1 MGRRCGY
8 TPPSMAKVGGEVDA
22 FCTKCQ
28 LLLAH
33 TVIAMVGAVPVKVEC
48 NTCRAVHR
56 FRGASTLPRRPA
68 APRVK
73 VTQSFDELLAAH
85 PVEPRRYLPSGTFAE
100 GDVLDHA
107 SFGRGLV
114 TAVRA
119 PGKVEVTFR
128 TGVKTLVHGKR

>member
-1 MGRRCGY
+1 
-8 TPPSMAKVGGEVDA
+8 MAKVGGEVDA

-33 TVIAMVGAVPVKVEC
+33 TVIAMIGAVPVKVEC
-48 NTCRAVHR
+48 NTCRNVHR
-56 FRGASTLPRRPA
+56 FRGASTAAKSPA
-68 APRVK
+68 ARTVK
-73 VTQSFDELLAAH
+73 RAPAVSFDEMLASQTG
-85 PVEPRRYLPSGTFAE
+85 EPRRYAPTILLAA

-107 SFGRGLV
+107 TFGRGFVSGLKP
-114 TAVRA
+114 

>member
-1 MGRRCGY
+1 
-8 TPPSMAKVGGEVDA
+8 MAKVGGEVDA
-22 FCTKCQ
+22 FCSRCQ

-48 NTCRAVHR
+48 NTCRNVHR
-56 FRGASTLPRRPA
+56 FRGATTATKTPA
-68 APRVK
+68 ARKPRSPAV
-73 VTQSFDELLAAH
+73 SFDELMATQTGA
-85 PVEPRRYLPSGTFAE
+85 PRRYAASDLFAA

-107 SFGRGLV
+107 TFGRGLV
-114 TAVRA
+114 SGLKA

>member
-1 MGRRCGY
+1 
-8 TPPSMAKVGGEVDA
+8 MAKVGGEVDA
-22 FCTKCQ
+22 FCSRCQ

-48 NTCRAVHR
+48 NTCRNVHR
-56 FRGASTLPRRPA
+56 FRGPTTAAKSPA
-68 APRVK
+68 ARKPRSKAV
-73 VTQSFDELLAAH
+73 SFDELMATQTGA
-85 PVEPRRYLPSGTFAE
+85 PRRYTPSDLFAA

-107 SFGRGLV
+107 TFGRGLV
-114 TAVRA
+114 SGLKD

>member
-1 MGRRCGY
+1 
-8 TPPSMAKVGGEVDA
+8 MAKVGGEVDA
-22 FCTKCQ
+22 FCTRCQ

-48 NTCRAVHR
+48 NTCRNVHR
-56 FRGASTLPRRPA
+56 FRGASTTPRRTSTSA
-68 APRVK
+68 TRASRTV
-73 VTQSFDELLAAH
+73 SFDEMLSGQTGT
-85 PVEPRRYLPSGTFAE
+85 PRRYAPTVLFTA

-107 SFGRGLV
+107 TFGRGFV
-114 TAVRA
+114 SGVKD

>member
-1 MGRRCGY
+1 
-8 TPPSMAKVGGEVDA
+8 MAKVGGEVDA
-22 FCTKCQ
+22 FCTRCQ

-48 NTCRAVHR
+48 NTCRNVHR
-56 FRGASTLPRRPA
+56 FRGASTVAKRTATRSPRA
-68 APRVK
+68 GAK
-73 VTQSFDELLAAH
+73 VSFEEMLAGQSGEA
-85 PVEPRRYLPSGTFAE
+85 RRYAPSVLFAS

-107 SFGRGLV
+107 TFGRGFV
-114 TAVRA
+114 SGVKD

>member
-1 MGRRCGY
+1 
-8 TPPSMAKVGGEVDA
+8 MAKVGGEVDA
-22 FCTKCQ
+22 FCSKCQ

-48 NTCRAVHR
+48 NTCRNVHR
-56 FRGASTLPRRPA
+56 FRGPSPA
-68 APRVK
+68 AKSPAPRK
-73 VTQSFDELLAAH
+73 TRRSPAESFDELMATHTGA
-85 PVEPRRYLPSGTFAE
+85 PRRYAPSDLFAA

-107 SFGRGLV
+107 TFGRGLV
-114 TAVRA
+114 SGLKD

>member
-1 MGRRCGY
+1 
-8 TPPSMAKVGGEVDA
+8 MAQVGGEVDA
-22 FCTKCQ
+22 FCTRCQ

-48 NTCRAVHR
+48 NTCRTVHR
-56 FRGASTLPRRPA
+56 FRGAPA
-68 APRVK
+68 AKRPGDRAPRATSRV
-73 VTQSFDELLAAH
+73 SFEELLAGH
-85 PVEPRRYLPSGTFAE
+85 SGEPRRYAPTVLFAA

-107 SFGRGLV
+107 TFGRGFV
-114 TAVRA
+114 SGMKD